1 MFNLRSSC
9 FYDTDMKIENNYRL
23 IDNLYKLIFDFC
35 GVEDLPQISLSC
47 KKFNDI
53 IIKKLDYKYFYNFE
67 NNYCSSYN
75 NYE

>member
-1 MFNLRSSC
+1 MFSLKSSC
-9 FYDTDMKIENNYRL
+9 LFDIDMSVENNYL
-23 IDNLYKLIFDFC
+23 LSDNLYKLIFDFC
-35 GVEDLPQISLSC
+35 SPEDLCQISLCS

-53 IIKKLDYKYFYNFE
+53 SKQLDYKFYSIFE